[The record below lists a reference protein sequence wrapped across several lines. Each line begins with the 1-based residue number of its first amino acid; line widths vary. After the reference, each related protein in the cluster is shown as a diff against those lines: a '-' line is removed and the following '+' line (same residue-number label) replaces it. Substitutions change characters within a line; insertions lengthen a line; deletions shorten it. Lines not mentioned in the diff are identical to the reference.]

1 MSSTGPDPI
10 GVKGS
15 LALAVIYAPHRFS
28 SARWFNNADKTGG
41 RFNLGS
47 KVTFFKKEHHASL

>member
-1 MSSTGPDPI
+1 
-10 GVKGS
+10 